1 MKNYIKTLLSLTVA
15 FAVTGLLVLGEV
27 PSALAAGS
35 NPGLSTTAAIAAR
48 KNNAVSMGLPLTKE
62 AKGINQFGV
71 DTVATL
77 VTDAKGNA
85 LVTGAIASLEI
96 GFKKGELTGTAGT
109 CYLLVFDSG
118 VAADTT
124 ETGSVSRMLVPPLLV
139 VTSVMTRV
147 EFAYPKQ
154 FNRGAVVMLAG
165 GNPSNCVAHVGVLLN
180 GGDH

>member
-1 MKNYIKTLLSLTVA
+1 MKKLLTLTVA
-15 FAVTGLLVLGEV
+15 LAVTGLLVLGEV

-35 NPGLSTTAAIAAR
+35 NPGLSTTAAIVAR
-48 KNNAVSMGLPLTKE
+48 KNAAVSMGVPLTRE
-62 AKGINQFGV
+62 AKGVAQFGV

-85 LVTGAIASLEI
+85 VVTGSIASLEI
-96 GFKKGELTGTAGT
+96 GFKKGELTGAAGT
-109 CYLLVFDSG
+109 CYLLVFDSA

-139 VTSVMTRV
+139 VTSVMTTK

-154 FNRGAVVMLAG
+154 FNRGAVVMLG
-165 GNPSNCVAHVGVLLN
+165 GSGASNCVAHVGVLLN